1 MFSARSPA
9 SSGARH
15 TRGLKLEELLPV
27 ENLPEDAEAAVP
39 LPLVVLDTR
48 HDGGGLRYWILTL
61 VCEAGSGMESVSHY
75 LLDLISASPLLIW
88 ITIGS

>member
-9 SSGARH
+9 SSGVRH

-48 HDGGGLRYWILTL
+48 HDGGGLRYRILAL
-61 VCEAGSGMESVSHY
+61 VCEAGPGIESVSHY
-75 LLDLISASPLLIW
+75 LLDLISPSPLLIW
-88 ITIGS
+88 IIIGS

>member
-9 SSGARH
+9 SSGVRH

-39 LPLVVLDTR
+39 LPLVVLDT
-48 HDGGGLRYWILTL
+48 
-61 VCEAGSGMESVSHY
+61 
-75 LLDLISASPLLIW
+75 
-88 ITIGS
+88 